1 MKILYSL
8 LLSFSI
14 IFVSTNT
21 SAFELTLK
29 HELLIE
35 QETYAPTIIYTPN
48 GEFLLLSVGDKQAC
62 LISAQGDIKD
72 LQFQGYIN
80 SDRLISG
87 QKSIYF
93 FTGDTL
99 TTLSNQGMISQLEQV
114 EFPISYGLHVNPA
127 EQYMLSGNREVY
139 NFEQPSLPPVWLGV
153 RSLDPSNKFEIGD
166 EILTFRR
173 DVAAWFFDT
182 SMLKAWSLANAKL
195 INKTEVNGDI
205 TSHKILNEDQS
216 IIAYTVGNTLRFWNY
231 KNNKI
236 LKQEIEYDDSIYL
249 EKFYDQSW
257 LFSEGKMYNVS
268 WQDNKAHVVLV
279 NDKDVKLTS
288 KANFSA
294 DGKYA
299 LLDESPDAEKKLVL
313 YEIKENKFTKLFD
326 INEPTTSYSLNPTKR
341 ELAIYDDKKL
351 KIYSFK

>member
-1 MKILYSL
+1 MKILYCL
-8 LLSFSI
+8 LLSISI
-14 IFVSTNT
+14 TFVSTNT

-29 HELLIE
+29 HELLIK
-35 QETYAPTIIYTPN
+35 QETYAPTVVYTPN

-93 FTGDTL
+93 FAGDKL
-99 TTLSNQGMISQLEQV
+99 TTLSNQGEIFQLEQV
-114 EFPISYGLHVNPA
+114 EFPISYGLHVNPS
-127 EQYMLSGNREVY
+127 EQYMLSGRYEISNLHQLTKPTSWLDIEA
-139 NFEQPSLPPVWLGV
+139 FGPSLE
-153 RSLDPSNKFEIGD
+153 FEIGD

-205 TSHKILNEDQS
+205 TSHKILNEEKS
-216 IIAYTVGNTLRFWNY
+216 IIAYAVGSTLRFWDY

-236 LKQEIEYDDSIYL
+236 LKQKIEYDDSIYL
-249 EKFYDQSW
+249 KKSYDQTW
-257 LFSEGKMYNVS
+257 LFSKGKMYNVS
-268 WQDNKAHVVLV
+268 WRDNKAHALLV
-279 NDKDVKLTS
+279 NDNNVGFTS
-288 KANFSA
+288 RANFSA
-294 DGKYA
+294 NGKYA
-299 LLDESPDAEKKLVL
+299 LLDESPNEEQKLVL

-326 INEPTTSYSLNPTKR
+326 INEPATSYSLNPTKR
-341 ELAIYDDKKL
+341 ELAIYNDKKL
-351 KIYSFK
+351 KIYSF